1 MSVLPDAMRIARHEE
16 LRWLLTPRYWPGS
29 LLQSQKALAELHQA
43 SDAAAKDGE
52 AIQLT
57 PIFYNTEQACRALR
71 FEIDRDH
78 EPDLLQWLHRNHALQ
93 KMPWELE
100 GPYQF
105 MGVDVYLV
113 PNLPA
118 PGWRI
123 INPMRK

>member
-1 MSVLPDAMRIARHEE
+1 MTVARHEHI
-16 LRWLLTPRYWPGS
+16 RWLCTTRPYPVC
-29 LLQSQKALAELHQA
+29 QHA
-43 SDAAAKDGE
+43 D
-52 AIQLT
+52 
-57 PIFYNTEQACRALR
+57 QACRVLR

-78 EPDLLQWLHRNHALQ
+78 EVELLEWLHKNHMLRQ
-93 KMPWELE
+93 MPWELQ

-123 INPMRK
+123 INPMRKP

>member
-1 MSVLPDAMRIARHEE
+1 MIADAMRAAYHEE
-16 LRWLLTPRYWPGS
+16 VRYLCAARYLPHGITSAAGLVELRQRSAEAESEEEPVKLNPLCGS
-29 LLQSQKALAELHQA
+29 IE
-43 SDAAAKDGE
+43 G
-52 AIQLT
+52 
-57 PIFYNTEQACRALR
+57 ACRILR

-78 EPDLLQWLHRNHALQ
+78 EVDLLEWLHKTGQLRA
-93 KMPWELE
+93 MPWELK